1 MACRKEEKVMVNMW
15 GDEIVGRA
23 DIPEWSLADPE
34 PETPEYVLVEND
46 IYVHRDGHLH
56 RLRGGTYDRIYLDK
70 SGGSR
75 VQVGLVKKRYNV
87 ALEVARA
94 FLPNPLGLPH
104 IRKRSPHQT
113 DVDSV
118 RWATY
123 NRKQLYT
130 RKARK
135 AETDRRRHPE
145 IFRPSVEIPVTIT
158 IKSLI

>member
-1 MACRKEEKVMVNMW
+1 MVDMW
-15 GDEIVGRA
+15 GDEIVGRV

-46 IYVHRDGHLH
+46 VYVHRDGHLY
-56 RLRGGTYDRIYLDK
+56 RLKNGSYEKIYLDR
-70 SGGSR
+70 SGFSK
-75 VQVGLVKKRYNV
+75 VQAGLVKKYYNV
-87 ALEVARA
+87 AKEVAKA
-94 FLPNPLGLPH
+94 FLPNPLDLPH

-113 DVDSV
+113 DVDSI

-123 NRKQLYT
+123 DKKQGYT

-135 AETDRRRHPE
+135 AEADRRRHPE
-145 IFRPSVEIPVTIT
+145 IFRPSVEVPVTIT